1 MLSPWGEQWTVE
13 VASDD
18 FERFVRKLP
27 AYEQAV
33 VVAAI
38 RHVLAV
44 EGIGICDSEWGKPL
58 GRGLY
63 EFRIRR
69 SLDTILRA
77 AGLPDA
83 GGRREVLVR
92 VFCSFVGNRVILL
105 LGGYDKKR
113 DASDRRQ
120 QREIARARAEL
131 ARWKCSSGA

>member
-1 MLSPWGEQWTVE
+1 MGERWAVE

-27 AYEQAV
+27 EYEQAV

-38 RHVLAV
+38 QHVLAV
-44 EGIGICDSEWGKPL
+44 EGIGICDSEWGKAL

-69 SLDTILRA
+69 SLDTILRS
-77 AGLPDA
+77 AGIADA
-83 GGRREVLVR
+83 SGRQPVLVR
-92 VFCSFVGNRVILL
+92 VFCSFVGNRVVLL
-105 LGGYDKKR
+105 LGGYDKGR
-113 DASDRRQ
+113 DPGSKRQ

-131 ARWKCSSGA
+131 VRWNRESKS

>member
-1 MLSPWGEQWTVE
+1 MGEQWTVE
-13 VASDD
+13 VVSDD

-69 SLDTILRA
+69 SLDTILRS

-83 GGRREVLVR
+83 GGGREVLVR
-92 VFCSFVGNRVILL
+92 VFCSFVGNRVVLL
-105 LGGYDKKR
+105 LGGYDKQR
-113 DASDRRQ
+113 DPSDRRQ
-120 QREIARARAEL
+120 LREIARARAEL
-131 ARWKCSSGA
+131 ARWKRSSGA

>member
-1 MLSPWGEQWTVE
+1 M
-13 VASDD
+13 ASDD

-27 AYEQAV
+27 GYEQAV

-44 EGIGICDSEWGKPL
+44 EGIAICDTEWGKPL

-69 SLDTILRA
+69 SLGTILRS
-77 AGLPDA
+77 AGLPNA
-83 GGRREVLVR
+83 VGGGEVLVR
-92 VFCSFVGNRVILL
+92 VFCSFVGNKVVLL
-105 LGGYDKKR
+105 LGGYDKRR
-113 DASDRRQ
+113 DPSDRRQ

-131 ARWKCSSGA
+131 ARWKRESKA